1 MVCENPEVVAEFN
14 IVSLGKHYSTDQ
26 IPSNMRDELA
36 IAAYAIKKVKGIDVM
51 VTGIPLQAL
60 VVLEFELV
68 GQLKY

>member
-36 IAAYAIKKVKGIDVM
+36 IAAYAIKKVKGIEVM